1 VSKSALVIVDV
12 QNDFCPGGSMAVAG
26 GDQIISPINTLLQ
39 NKAGPQRSLFQ
50 KVVATADWH
59 PPHHVSFAQEHE
71 GHSEYEVVEADGL
84 QQNLWPVHCLA
95 GSEGAALHPELDQR
109 YLDLILHKGTQVG
122 LDSYS
127 AFFENDGTTST
138 GLHGYLQEFEINQ
151 VYIVGLALDWCVYF
165 TALDARRLGYM
176 TILMEDLSRPV
187 DVPTGF
193 AEQRLAALR
202 EKRVIIESSSETY
215 YE

>member
-1 VSKSALVIVDV
+1 MSRSALIIVDV
-12 QNDFCPGGSMAVAG
+12 QNDFCPGGSMAVSG
-26 GDQIISPINTLLQ
+26 GDEIIGPINTLLQ
-39 NKAGPQRSLFQ
+39 SKVGPQRSLFH

-59 PPHHVSFAQEHE
+59 PQQHVSFAEEHE
-71 GHSEYEVVEADGL
+71 DHNEYEVVEVGGL

-95 GSEGAALHPELDQR
+95 GSEGAALHPELDQT

-127 AFFENDGTTST
+127 AFFENDGTTPT
-138 GLHGYLQEFEINQ
+138 GLHGYLQEFEIKQ

-187 DVPTGF
+187 DVPSGF
-193 AEQRLAALR
+193 SEQRLADLR
-202 EKRVIIESSSETY
+202 EKRVIIESSESY
-215 YE
+215 YG

>member
-1 VSKSALVIVDV
+1 MSKSALVIVDV

>member
-1 VSKSALVIVDV
+1 MSRSALIIVDV

-26 GDQIISPINTLLQ
+26 GDEIIGPINTLLQ
-39 NKAGPQRSLFQ
+39 SKVGPQHSLFH

-59 PPHHVSFAQEHE
+59 PPHHVSFAQEYE
-71 GHSEYEVVEADGL
+71 GHNEYEVGDVDGL
-84 QQNLWPVHCLA
+84 QQNLWPAHCLA
-95 GSEGAALHPELDQR
+95 GSEGAALHPQLDHT
-109 YLDLILHKGTQVG
+109 YLDLILHKGRQVG

-127 AFFENDGTTST
+127 AFFENDGTTPT
-138 GLHGYLQEFEINQ
+138 GLHGYLQEFEIKQ

-176 TILMEDLSRPV
+176 TILMEDLCRPV
-187 DVPTGF
+187 DVPAGF
-193 AEQRLAALR
+193 AEQRLADLR
-202 EKRVIIESSSETY
+202 EKCVIIESSETY